1 MGCTRTGESFALAA
15 GGPERSTRKLRQRS
29 MNGVKVKF
37 LNRDDVLPWLTA
49 LAKQL
54 LASRADVMEVSLFGS
69 LARGNYAPG
78 SDADIFILLKE
89 DARRFTDRIPEFL
102 THFSGVGLPVEV
114 FPYTIKEIMEM
125 KEVGFIKNIQR
136 GKIVLDERG
145 RI

>member
-1 MGCTRTGESFALAA
+1 VDCHNIGDYSNLVPPSEPFWIIGARELCAGKRYGHFYSF
-15 GGPERSTRKLRQRS
+15 
-29 MNGVKVKF
+29 
-37 LNRDDVLPWLTA
+37 
-49 LAKQL
+49 
-54 LASRADVMEVSLFGS
+54 
-69 LARGNYAPG
+69 
-78 SDADIFILLKE
+78 KE

-136 GKIVLDERG
+136 GKIVLGERG

>member
-1 MGCTRTGESFALAA
+1 MGELHC
-15 GGPERSTRKLRQRS
+15 
-29 MNGVKVKF
+29 
-37 LNRDDVLPWLTA
+37 LNVGCADASVIVTPTA
-49 LAKQL
+49 TFPSWTVTILVTTAIWFHL
-54 LASRADVMEVSLFGS
+54 VSLFGS

-125 KEVGFIKNIQR
+125 KDVGFIKNIQR